1 MVKVYP
7 PPVLQAKIKARSCR
21 ALDVKKLLLVSQA
34 GNIKQRE
41 VSLVPLRVFA
51 IIVLELRNMDL
62 RGG

>member
-41 VSLVPLRVFA
+41 VSLIPLRVFA
-51 IIVLELRNMDL
+51 TIVLEL
-62 RGG
+62 